1 MRRISTA
8 RTERAQD
15 RHFRRR
21 ADSRRELNERTQGA
35 ASAPEGENE
44 EASDRAETAPEPTLT
59 VLIKADVQ
67 VRNRPAGCL
76 ARRRA

>member
-15 RHFRRR
+15 RHFRQR
-21 ADSRRELNERTQGA
+21 ADSRRQLTERTQAA
-35 ASAPEGENE
+35 ASASEGETE
-44 EASDRAETAPEPTLT
+44 EAPARAEAAPEPTLT

-67 VRNRPAGCL
+67 VHGRPVGCL
-76 ARRRA
+76 AI